1 MFLMRVK
8 DPAAKL
14 GDIVQ
19 RSRNLSI

>member
-8 DPAAKL
+8 DPAARL

-19 RSRNLSI
+19 RARNLSI